1 MINQRSLHLK
11 TDANQCSE
19 LPVINETNNK
29 ALKFQNKSNPLKITG
44 SQKDDP
50 GTLKIEFNGEEIWL
64 NSDRTVFIPAPKTL
78 LMADLHL
85 GKSTTFQSAGI
96 PTPTL
101 TDQETL
107 NRMSLSVM
115 KWNPDRLV
123 ILGDFLHSCHGATET
138 LKKDLQ
144 QWRKSMPELEWV
156 IIRGNHD
163 RRVGDE
169 YFQNFANWIVKEME
183 DAPWRFVHS
192 PENVKKRSAADRDAQ
207 DGSAIETFT
216 FCGHLHPGLKL
227 RDSGNAA
234 GGTIRLPAFAMNE
247 HTLVLPAFGE
257 FTGSSADAC
266 REYQRLFAVT
276 PGRIFEINS

>member
-29 ALKFQNKSNPLKITG
+29 ALKFQNKYIPPKIGTR
-44 SQKDDP
+44 QNDDP
-50 GTLKIEFNGEEIWL
+50 GTLKIKFKGKEIWL
-64 NSDRTVFIPAPKTL
+64 NSDRTVFIPASKTL

-85 GKSTTFQSAGI
+85 GKSTTFRSAGI
-96 PTPTL
+96 PAPTL

-107 NRMSLSVM
+107 NRMSQSVL
-115 KWNPDRLV
+115 KWRPKRLV
-123 ILGDFLHSCHGATET
+123 ILGDFLHSFHGATIS
-138 LKKDLQ
+138 LKQDLQ
-144 QWRKSMPELEWV
+144 QWRNSMPKLEWSV
-156 IIRGNHD
+156 IRGNHD
-163 RRVGDE
+163 RRVHDD
-169 YFQNFANWIVKEME
+169 FFKTFADWIGEEME

-192 PENVKKRSAADRDAQ
+192 PENVKKRSAVDWDASN
-207 DGSAIETFT
+207 DSATEPFT

-257 FTGSSADAC
+257 FTGSSTDAC

-276 PGRIFEINS
+276 PGRIIEITS